1 MLLLHNYMLLK
12 VKYFAADKVK
22 SLICRVFIEA
32 HCVKSVRIRSYSDPY
47 FPTFGLNTERYG
59 VSLRIQ
65 SKYGKIRTRITPNT
79 DTFYAVAEM
88 ILFCMYVEFCI
99 I

>member
-47 FPTFGLNTERYG
+47 SVQIWE
-59 VSLRIQ
+59 
-65 SKYGKIRTRITPNT
+65 NT
-79 DTFYAVAEM
+79 DQNNSEHRHFLRSGRDDLFLHVCG
-88 ILFCMYVEFCI
+88 ILHNLI
-99 I
+99 KNISK